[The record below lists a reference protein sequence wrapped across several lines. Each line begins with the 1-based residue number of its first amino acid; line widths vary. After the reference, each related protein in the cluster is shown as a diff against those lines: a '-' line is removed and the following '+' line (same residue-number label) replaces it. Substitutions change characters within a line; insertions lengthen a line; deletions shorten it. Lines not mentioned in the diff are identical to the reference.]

1 MNRRFPSIPATIILA
16 ALVLLLPQV
25 QLQAQER
32 IYWDDSRVL
41 GLESPRFPQAG
52 SSYQGI
58 VVMAHEYEYSG
69 QDQGRAYISTAYS
82 SDSLQ
87 WETHSRVLGPFSFSG
102 DESPIASLAVAAG
115 GEVYLAVAEDE
126 STIGIYLSRN
136 QGGSFSRISSITAPV
151 SAIVAPRL
159 FLNSRGE
166 FVLFVSRDVGTGA
179 GLGSYLGI
187 FYTSSENG
195 SQWEAFRPLTTG
207 NSLRETYLPF
217 LAGYRG
223 RDYVVFQA
231 FKTGGPGGNPPS
243 SYQLYMAS
251 SFDGGRSW
259 GQPELITDFPEPE
272 NLGEEPGWEY
282 YDNQRPAILVDGE
295 KTFVAWERRYAR
307 SRTRNIYLAELN
319 GSGNTENVVR
329 IRSDRDSISPRMVK
343 AGDRYFISWYE
354 GSEQDMTLRLA
365 EGRMIPNVGID
376 WYYQEGAGTEYLFA
390 DDRPDSSTFAVP
402 LVFRQ
407 RLHLVW
413 ENDTYRGTELADS
426 RLIYRG
432 PDIYTASP
440 SVRGVN
446 FTGGEPVSRDN
457 FTIAWNEPR
466 DSSGIA
472 GYNYIFSRSETERPG
487 RQLSHFRDEN
497 LSTTRSLKEDGRW
510 YFHIIAQDYAGNW
523 SEPSSLL
530 IQRDTTAPDAP
541 VFLPPETDSSGY
553 LLSNT
558 RTIEWRASPQED
570 TAGYTYTY
578 TLLDPAGRAVD
589 TEQVRP
595 ALPPRRIVTTSPE
608 ASFFNRDNGTWML
621 SVAAV
626 DRVGNI
632 SEPAALVFR
641 LNKYIPVTLINEI
654 EAERDEVGRSILT
667 IRGRGFT
674 ADGQIE
680 RIILDR
686 DANPPYDYI
695 YTLEGGSYKLSGNRL
710 IEDFVVEDV
719 DEGLYGIGLDH
730 SRRGIKWSD
739 QSLYF
744 EPTGVVKF
752 GDFTYTPP
760 SRFTLFAW
768 DYFGM
773 SVNALV
779 TLLILTGLA
788 VALGLTIFMLR
799 GVLAENARIQR
810 DIETIVSGRLLT
822 GPEYRKRIVEMKRKG
837 LGLRIKFVLLITVL
851 ILIVVMMVA
860 VSLGYYMIESR
871 QRTLAQGLEER
882 ASLLLESLAVGAREP
897 IDSNDQES
905 MFSLVG
911 QVEAMADATGVI
923 ITGRSV
929 SDPAGQIHALW
940 AASHPEELLE
950 SLSGQIRIDYR
961 EKDAASEA
969 PRTFALIDAEELES
983 YRDRYDV
990 LVTPF
995 YGRSV
1000 YTDNLSSEEERIAG
1014 QVDRELSSEI
1024 LSIEEDIRAMQQEQL
1039 VLESL
1044 NRGLSVSADQR
1055 RFIQDR
1061 FPSFED
1067 SDARNLR
1074 LAQINT
1080 DVVQFNRA
1088 RTALI
1093 RETGNIL
1100 NSVPAFNPEEF
1111 NTSTG
1116 EYTFYRPIVGPR
1128 QVPDQGIGAEQDSGY
1143 FYRGMVRL
1151 TVSTENI
1158 VRQIV
1163 DSQSTLITITGVVA
1177 LVSALIGV
1185 IGALILATII
1195 ITPINRLVQGVEII
1209 RDTVDKEQ
1217 LENHVVDTRTRD
1229 ELSGLAQTINEM
1241 TRGLVEAA
1249 KANKE
1254 LTLGKEIQKM
1264 FLPLV
1269 TDQNG
1274 RKLTTA
1280 SFEDDFIQVYG
1291 YYEGAD
1297 ALSGDYFDHIDLK
1310 NGYHAFIKCD
1320 VAGHGASASLI
1331 MVEVATIFTSY
1342 FKRYVGQK
1350 PQLQISELVSSINEL
1365 LEERQFRGKFAA
1377 LIVGLLEAASGK
1389 IHLCHAGDN
1398 LVHIYEEKKHGLSL
1412 LKLPETP
1419 AAGVFGRDLIDMRG
1433 GYPKVVHQLNK
1444 GDTVLFFT
1452 DGIEESH
1459 HRLRGENLEVRSY
1472 QDFPE
1477 KMREEDARLVDQGF
1491 KEIKPEE
1498 PYEEFDLK
1506 RVNMVIEAAMNR
1518 ESFEL
1523 KRRMDA
1529 VIKEP
1534 LVFDFS
1540 SLEGSTEEMVTAL
1553 IAVEKVYRLVPD
1565 PAATERDRVRVD
1577 RKIDTFLR
1585 KHFSAYYRYF
1595 RNPLEDSSFP
1605 EYVWFSHLKEDE
1617 QDDDLTIIAVKR
1629 K

>member
-1 MNRRFPSIPATIILA
+1 MNRKFAFLPALMILTT
-16 ALVLLLPQV
+16 VFLLPLV
-25 QLQAQER
+25 QLHAQER

-41 GLESPRFPQAG
+41 GLENPRFPQAG
-52 SSYQGI
+52 SSYRGI
-58 VVMAHEYEYSG
+58 LAVAHEYEYNG
-69 QDQGRAYISTAYS
+69 DNQGSAYISTVFS

-102 DESPIASLAVAAG
+102 TESPIASLALTTG
-115 GEVYLAVAEDE
+115 GDAYLAVAEDE
-126 STIGIYLSRN
+126 STIGIYLSRD
-136 QGGSFSRISSITAPV
+136 QGASFSRINGISTPV
-151 SAIVAPRL
+151 SAVVAPRL

-166 FVLFVSRDVGTGA
+166 FVLFVSRDVGSGE

-187 FYTSSENG
+187 FYTSSEDG
-195 SQWEAFRPLTTG
+195 SEWEAFRPLAAG
-207 NSLRETYLPF
+207 ASLRETYLPF
-217 LAGYRG
+217 LAGSGG

-231 FKTGGPGGNPPS
+231 FKTGGAGGNPPS
-243 SYQLYMAS
+243 TYQLYMAAS
-251 SFDGGRSW
+251 VDGGRNW
-259 GQPELITDFPEPE
+259 GPPELISDFPEPE

-282 YDNQRPAILVDGE
+282 YDNQRPVIFVDNE
-295 KTFVAWERRYAR
+295 RTFVAWERRYAR
-307 SRTRNIYLAELN
+307 SRMRNIYLAQLD
-319 GSGNTENVVR
+319 GTGNAENVVR

-343 AGDRYFISWYE
+343 VGNRYFVSWYE

-376 WYYQEGAGTEYLFA
+376 WYYQEGAGTEYLFV

-413 ENDTYRGTELADS
+413 ENDTYRGTELTNS

-432 PDIYTASP
+432 PDIYVAPP

-446 FTGGEPVSRDN
+446 FTGGEAVSRDR

-472 GYNYIFSRSETERPG
+472 GYNYIFSRSENERPE
-487 RQLSHFRDEN
+487 RRLSHFRDEN
-497 LSTTRSLKEDGRW
+497 LTTTRSLEEDGQW

-523 SEPSSLL
+523 SEASSLL
-530 IQRDTTAPDAP
+530 IRRDTTAPDAP
-541 VFLPPETDSSGY
+541 EFLSPATDDSGF

-558 RTIEWRASPQED
+558 QTIEWLPPPQED
-570 TAGYTYTY
+570 TAGYTYTF

-589 TEQVRP
+589 PEQVRP
-595 ALPPRRIVTTSPE
+595 GEPPQRIVSTSPE
-608 ASFFNRDNGTWML
+608 VSFFNRDNGTWML

-626 DRVGNI
+626 DRVGNV
-632 SEPAALVFR
+632 SEPSALIFR
-641 LNKYIPVTLINEI
+641 LNKYVPVTLINEI
-654 EAERDEVGRSILT
+654 TAERDEVGRSILT

-674 ADGQIE
+674 AGGQIE

-695 YTLEGGSYKLSGNRL
+695 YTLDGDSYKISGNRL
-710 IEDFVVEDV
+710 IEDFIVEDI
-719 DEGLYGIGLDH
+719 DEGLYGIGFDH
-730 SRRGIKWSD
+730 SRRGIRWAD

-760 SRFTLFAW
+760 SQFTLFAY
-768 DYFGM
+768 DYFGI

-779 TLLILTGLA
+779 TILVLAGLFM
-788 VALGLTIFMLR
+788 ALTVTLFMLR
-799 GVLAENARIQR
+799 GVLAENARIQK
-810 DIETIVSGRLLT
+810 DIETLVSGRLLT

-851 ILIVVMMVA
+851 ILLVVMMVA

-871 QRTLAQGLEER
+871 QRTLAEGLQER
-882 ASLLLESLAVGAREP
+882 ASLLLESLAMGAREP

-911 QVEAMADATGVI
+911 QVEAMADASGVV

-940 AASHPEELLE
+940 AATHPENLIG

-961 EKDAASEA
+961 EKDAPTEA
-969 PRTFALIDAEELES
+969 PRTFALIDAEELDT

-1000 YTDNLSSEEERIAG
+1000 YTDNLSSEEERIAE

-1024 LSIEEDIRAMQQEQL
+1024 LSIEEDIRTMQQEQL

-1044 NRGLSVSADQR
+1044 NRGLSVSAEQR

-1067 SDARNLR
+1067 SEARNLR

-1088 RTALI
+1088 RTELI

-1128 QVPDQGIGAEQDSGY
+1128 QVLDQGIAADQDSGY

-1158 VRQIV
+1158 VQQIT
-1163 DSQSTLITITGVVA
+1163 DSQSTLITIAGVVA

-1195 ITPINRLVQGVEII
+1195 ITPINRLVRGVEII

-1217 LENHVVDTRTRD
+1217 LEDHVVDTRTRD

-1280 SFEDDFIQVYG
+1280 SFEDEFIEVYG

-1350 PQLQISELVSSINEL
+1350 PQLEIYDLVSSINEL

-1377 LIVGLLEAASGK
+1377 LIVGLLEASSGK

-1419 AAGVFGRDLIDMRG
+1419 AAGVFDRDLIDMRG
-1433 GYPKVVHQLNK
+1433 GYPTIVHQLNR

-1459 HRLRGENLEVRSY
+1459 HRLRGEDLDVLSY

-1477 KMREEDARLVDQGF
+1477 KMREVDAQLVEQGF

-1506 RVNMVIEAAMNR
+1506 RINMVIEAAMKR

-1540 SLEGSTEEMVTAL
+1540 SLKGSTEEVVTAL
-1553 IAVEKVYRLVPD
+1553 LAVEKVYRLVPD
-1565 PAATERDRVRVD
+1565 TAATERDRVRVD

-1585 KHFSAYYRYF
+1585 EHFSAYYRYF
-1595 RNPLEDSSFP
+1595 RNPLEDQSFP
-1605 EYVWFSHLKEDE
+1605 EYVWFTHLKEDE
-1617 QDDDLTIIAVKR
+1617 QDDDLTIIAVRR